1 MKWSIEG
8 IRGSRRRL
16 LRNGTSLFRG
26 HEMAI
31 IESYRFNSGQF
42 RKSESSSI
50 ASSRLGTKYSS
61 TSVFGAIWLEALFG
75 SLSPHPFPRVGGGVE
90 GF

>member
-1 MKWSIEG
+1 MKWSIQEG
-8 IRGSRRRL
+8 GSRGRL

-42 RKSESSSI
+42 RKSESLQPNSLPVSTVERVSSDL
-50 ASSRLGTKYSS
+50 APGSFGTP
-61 TSVFGAIWLEALFG
+61 
-75 SLSPHPFPRVGGGVE
+75 SPRPP
-90 GF
+90 